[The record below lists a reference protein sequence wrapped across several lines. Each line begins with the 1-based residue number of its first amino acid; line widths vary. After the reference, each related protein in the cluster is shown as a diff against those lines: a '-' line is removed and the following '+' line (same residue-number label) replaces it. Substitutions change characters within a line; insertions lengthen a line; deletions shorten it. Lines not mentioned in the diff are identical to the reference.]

1 MATIQENNISRGVAA
16 EIQTLD
22 EAADFVSHPDEPFY
36 LEAEFWVGMA
46 FVLVVVFLARPVA
59 KALKNLLAKHRDGVI
74 LQISQAEKLRDD
86 AQVLLSQYERQF
98 LNAKNEAQAILDKSN
113 KEIEL
118 LKENTLTKLEN
129 DLNARRKEVENKITA
144 ETEKYHKEINEL
156 IGVKTVALVKEKLAA
171 VLDNDTH
178 TKLIDNS
185 IEKILK
191 KLK

>member
-1 MATIQENNISRGVAA
+1 MATIQENDISQGVAA

-156 IGVKTVALVKEKLAA
+156 IGVKTVSLVKEKLVS
-171 VLDNDTH
+171 VLDEQKH
-178 TKLIDNS
+178 SRLIDNS

-191 KLK
+191 KLN

>member
-1 MATIQENNISRGVAA
+1 MATIQENDISQGVAA

-59 KALKNLLAKHRDGVI
+59 KALKNLLVKHREGI
-74 LQISQAEKLRDD
+74 ISQLSQAEKLRDD

-191 KLK
+191 KLN

>member
-59 KALKNLLAKHRDGVI
+59 KALKNLLVKHREGI
-74 LQISQAEKLRDD
+74 ISQLSQAEKLRDD

-156 IGVKTVALVKEKLAA
+156 IGVKTVSLVKEKLVS
-171 VLDNDTH
+171 VLDEQKH
-178 TKLIDNS
+178 SRLIDNS

-191 KLK
+191 KLN

>member
-1 MATIQENNISRGVAA
+1 MATIQENNISQGVAA

-144 ETEKYHKEINEL
+144 ETEKYRKEINEL

>member
-1 MATIQENNISRGVAA
+1 MATIQETNISQGVAA

>member
-1 MATIQENNISRGVAA
+1 MATIQENNISQGVAA

-156 IGVKTVALVKEKLAA
+156 IGVKTVAFVKEKLAA

>member
-1 MATIQENNISRGVAA
+1 MATIQENNISQGVAA

-156 IGVKTVALVKEKLAA
+156 IGVKTVSLVKEKLVS
-171 VLDNDTH
+171 VLDEQKH
-178 TKLIDNS
+178 CRLIDNS

-191 KLK
+191 KLN

>member
-1 MATIQENNISRGVAA
+1 MATIQENNISQGVAA

-46 FVLVVVFLARPVA
+46 FVLVVVFLAKPVA

>member
-1 MATIQENNISRGVAA
+1 MATIQENDISQGVAA

-46 FVLVVVFLARPVA
+46 FVLVVVFLAKPVA

>member
-1 MATIQENNISRGVAA
+1 MATIQENNISQGVAA

-156 IGVKTVALVKEKLAA
+156 IGVKTVSLVKEKLAA

-191 KLK
+191 KLN

>member
-1 MATIQENNISRGVAA
+1 MATIQENNISQGVAA

>member
-1 MATIQENNISRGVAA
+1 MATIQENNISQGVTA

-156 IGVKTVALVKEKLAA
+156 IGVKTVSLVKEKLAA

>member
-1 MATIQENNISRGVAA
+1 MATIQENNISQGVAA

-118 LKENTLTKLEN
+118 LKENSLAALEN

>member
-1 MATIQENNISRGVAA
+1 MATVQEYDISQGVAA

-22 EAADFVSHPDEPFY
+22 NDADFTPHHNEPFY
-36 LEAEFWVGMA
+36 SEAEFWVGMA
-46 FVLVVVFLARPVA
+46 FVLVVVFLAKPVA
-59 KALKNLLAKHRDGVI
+59 KALKNFLNKYRDGVI

-86 AQVLLSQYERQF
+86 AQVLLSQYERKF

-113 KEIEL
+113 KDIEL

-144 ETEKYHKEINEL
+144 ETEKYRKEINEL
-156 IGVKTVALVKEKLAA
+156 IGVKTVALVKEKLVA
-171 VLDNDTH
+171 VLDNNTH

>member
-1 MATIQENNISRGVAA
+1 MATIQENDISQGVAA

-22 EAADFVSHPDEPFY
+22 NTADFTPHPDEPFY

-59 KALKNLLAKHRDGVI
+59 KALKNLLAKHREGI
-74 LQISQAEKLRDD
+74 ISQLSQAEKLRDD

-129 DLNARRKEVENKITA
+129 DLNAQRKEVENKITA

>member
-1 MATIQENNISRGVAA
+1 MATIQENNISQGVAA

-156 IGVKTVALVKEKLAA
+156 IGVKTVSLVKEKLAA

-191 KLK
+191 KIN